1 MEEVMK
7 ISNWQCIKCNYHACD
22 VDKIST
28 TGGMLT
34 KWFNIQNKK
43 FSTVTCKKCKYTEL
57 YKATTN
63 QLENIFDFLSG

>member
-1 MEEVMK
+1 MN
-7 ISNWQCIKCNYHACD
+7 SRSWQCPKCNHHSCD
-22 VDKIST
+22 IDKIST

-34 KWFNIQNKK
+34 KWLNLQSKK
-43 FSTVTCKKCKYTEL
+43 FSAVTCKKCKCTEL

>member
-1 MEEVMK
+1 MK
-7 ISNWQCIKCNYHACD
+7 SRNWQCPKCNHHACD

-34 KWFNIQNKK
+34 KWLNLQSKK